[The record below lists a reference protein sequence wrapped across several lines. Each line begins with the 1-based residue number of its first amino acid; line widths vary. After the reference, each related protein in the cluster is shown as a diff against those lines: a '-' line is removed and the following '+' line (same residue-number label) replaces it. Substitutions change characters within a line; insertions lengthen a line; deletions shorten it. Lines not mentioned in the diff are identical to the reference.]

1 MDEILKIL
9 EQIKPGVDFRKEEN
23 LIEDHILDSFEM
35 IQLVSEISD
44 IYQMDITP
52 VDITPDHFRSADTIY
67 AFISARQPSRV

>member
-9 EQIKPGVDFRKEEN
+9 EKIKPGVDFSKENN

-44 IYQMDITP
+44 IYQIDITP
-52 VDITPDHFRSADTIY
+52 VDITPDNFRSATSIY
-67 AFISARQPSRV
+67 AFVLDHQPARI

>member
-9 EQIKPGVDFRKEEN
+9 VKIKPGVDFSKEEN

-44 IYQMDITP
+44 I
-52 VDITPDHFRSADTIY
+52 
-67 AFISARQPSRV
+67 

>member
-9 EQIKPGVDFRKEEN
+9 VKIKPGVDFSKEEN

-52 VDITPDHFRSADTIY
+52 VDITPDNFRSVDTIY
-67 AFISARQPSRV
+67 AFISDHQPSRV